1 MSVKST
7 STRHADDFQEQF
19 ILKRVL
25 FLCTGNSARSQM
37 SEALLRVLG
46 GNDYEVYSAGTTPGS
61 EVNPFALKVLRQR
74 GIDTNGLHPKKL
86 DQFLEEDFDLV
97 VTVCDRAKQECP
109 VFLGAKSLD
118 HWSLEDP
125 AAFEGTY
132 EEILT
137 KFRDTRDEIESRIRD
152 YLLQGKLYD
161 NPLKSLHLQS

>member
-1 MSVKST
+1 MPVKRT
-7 STRHADDFQEQF
+7 STRHVDDFQERF

-37 SEALLRVLG
+37 SEALLRILG
-46 GNDYEVYSAGTTPGS
+46 GDDYEVYSAGTTPS
-61 EVNPFALKVLRQR
+61 DEVNPFALKVLKQR
-74 GIDTNGLHPKKL
+74 GVDTNGLYPKKL
-86 DQFLEEDFDLV
+86 DQFLDEEFDLV

-109 VFLGAKSLD
+109 VFPGAKNLD

-137 KFRDTRDEIESRIRD
+137 KFRDTRDEIESRIEN
-152 YLLQGKLYD
+152 YLLQGRTYND
-161 NPLKSLHLQS
+161 PLNSLHL